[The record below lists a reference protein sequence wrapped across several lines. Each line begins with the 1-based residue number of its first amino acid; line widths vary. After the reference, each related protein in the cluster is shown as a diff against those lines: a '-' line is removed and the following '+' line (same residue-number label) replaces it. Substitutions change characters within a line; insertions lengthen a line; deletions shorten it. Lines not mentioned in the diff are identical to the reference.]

1 MLKIRAIPTFT
12 HSTIVRYYPWLKLVG
27 RTRMN
32 DDPISRLNFD
42 GFGDVIKVFV
52 VPSDGVFTMIR
63 DVLKSAVAQQTQE

>member
-1 MLKIRAIPTFT
+1 
-12 HSTIVRYYPWLKLVG
+12 
-27 RTRMN
+27 MN

-63 DVLKSAVAQQTQE
+63 DVLKGAVAQQPQE